1 MAGRRQ
7 PRAKIRRE
15 HLALAAA
22 SIEAERRRGPLDDPV
37 RWAEAVLRVSLWSK
51 QRQIIYA
58 VRDHRRVAVRSCH
71 GVGKTFVAA
80 VLAAWWIASHP
91 PGSAFVVATAPTLRQ
106 VRSIFWRELGRAH
119 AAGRLPGRLNQAAEW
134 WIGDR
139 LVALGLKPADS
150 DPTSLQG
157 IHARFVLVI
166 VDEAAGVP
174 SALWDAASSLTANE
188 ESRLL
193 AIGNPDDPGSRFA
206 AVCRPGSGFHVIGIS
221 AHDSPNFTGEEVP
234 DGVRPLLVSPVWVR
248 ERAAEW
254 GPASPMYVARVLG
267 EFPDS
272 ASDSVVPLSWV
283 LACQRDPI
291 SADLEAA
298 WGRTMPVE
306 LGVDVGAGG
315 DLTAIFAR
323 HGPRA
328 EFLWRGQTPDAA
340 EVAGR
345 VVDGIRA
352 TGATRVKI
360 DVVGIG
366 WGVAALLRELRDREG
381 VHRAE
386 IVEVSVA
393 QEALDSRRV
402 VRLRDEI
409 WWEVGRELS
418 RTQGWD
424 LRAVDDTTVAQLIA
438 PRYVLDS
445 SGRIKVEP
453 KEATKAR
460 LGRSPDDA
468 DALLLA
474 FYEPVGPFTDA
485 PFVYGATVCPKCRDV
500 YIWSKGGFCWHC
512 GNPAPPDDPYADRL
526 PPIA

>member
-119 AAGRLPGRLNQAAEW
+119 ATGRLPGRLNQAAEW

-254 GPASPMYVARVLG
+254 GRSG
-267 EFPDS
+267 EFDEFDLNAFFE
-272 ASDSVVPLSWV
+272 ASGRGKGARFKHQSDVQKWLDGAVM
-283 LACQRDPI
+283 AQDPAETERGQ
-291 SADLEAA
+291 S
-298 WGRTMPVE
+298 E
-306 LGVDVGAGG
+306 LGG
-315 DLTAIFAR
+315 
-323 HGPRA
+323 
-328 EFLWRGQTPDAA
+328 
-340 EVAGR
+340 
-345 VVDGIRA
+345 
-352 TGATRVKI
+352 
-360 DVVGIG
+360 
-366 WGVAALLRELRDREG
+366 EG
-381 VHRAE
+381 
-386 IVEVSVA
+386 
-393 QEALDSRRV
+393 
-402 VRLRDEI
+402 
-409 WWEVGRELS
+409 
-418 RTQGWD
+418 
-424 LRAVDDTTVAQLIA
+424 
-438 PRYVLDS
+438 
-445 SGRIKVEP
+445 
-453 KEATKAR
+453 
-460 LGRSPDDA
+460 
-468 DALLLA
+468 
-474 FYEPVGPFTDA
+474 
-485 PFVYGATVCPKCRDV
+485 
-500 YIWSKGGFCWHC
+500 
-512 GNPAPPDDPYADRL
+512 
-526 PPIA
+526 